1 MRSQDYYLDCSK
13 LGAKVLDVNKTL
25 ILLPVLGAF
34 VLTSCLK
41 KKETAE
47 RPLEYP
53 YKVTATVGM
62 IADVT
67 RQIAGDQAEVTNI
80 IGEGID
86 PHSYSAGPSEIK
98 QFSNADLVLYNGL
111 HLEGKMGQV
120 LGKQSEKKP
129 VFAVAEGLL
138 DSDYKIIGG
147 EAESDPHVWMDVTG
161 WIKVTRAITT
171 RLAQFDSRNAVLY
184 EENSAAY
191 QKKLVD
197 LDNYARQC
205 FTSIP
210 ENQRVLVTAHDA
222 FSYLGRAYGIEVRS
236 IQGISTESK
245 AGLQDINRL
254 VKYLVDQK
262 IPAVFVESSV
272 PKESVTAL
280 IEGANAQSHKVIIG
294 GELFSDAMG
303 PAGSYEGTY
312 IGMID
317 YNITTITRALGGQ
330 APEMGLNGKLS
341 H

>member
-1 MRSQDYYLDCSK
+1 MKRFI
-13 LGAKVLDVNKTL
+13 TL
-25 ILLPVLGAF
+25 ALLIVTF
-34 VLTSCLK
+34 TFTSCLK
-41 KKETAE
+41 KKEIVE
-47 RPLEYP
+47 RSLEYP

-98 QFSNADLVLYNGL
+98 QLSNADLVLYNGL

-120 LGKQSEKKP
+120 LEKQSETKS

-138 DSDYKIIGG
+138 DSDYEIIGG
-147 EAESDPHVWMDVTG
+147 SAESDPHVWMDVNG
-161 WIKVTRAITT
+161 WTRVTKSITS
-171 RLAQFDSRNAVLY
+171 RLAAFDPTNAALY

-191 QKKLVD
+191 QKRLVD

-205 FTSIP
+205 FASISK
-210 ENQRVLVTAHDA
+210 NQRVLVTAHDA
-222 FSYLGRAYGIEVRS
+222 FSYLGRAYGIEVRG

-280 IEGANAQSHKVIIG
+280 IEGANAQSHQVVIG

-303 PAGSYEGTY
+303 PAGTYEGTY

-317 YNITTITRALGGQ
+317 HNITTITRALGGQ
-330 APEMGLNGKLS
+330 APKEGLNGKLS